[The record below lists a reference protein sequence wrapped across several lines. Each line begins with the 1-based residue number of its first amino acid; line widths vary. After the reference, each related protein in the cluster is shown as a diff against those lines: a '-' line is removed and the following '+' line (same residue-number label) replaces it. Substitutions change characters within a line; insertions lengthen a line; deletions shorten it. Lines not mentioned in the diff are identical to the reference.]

1 MKEIRLHGIGG
12 LGTVKAGEMLVHAA
26 VASGKYGNSIPFFGF
41 ERQGAPVTS
50 YVRLGDEKIR
60 PKNQVY
66 HPNCTLVLDPSLL
79 ISAPVFDG
87 LTENSYFIVNTKAEN
102 GADLVKNPEIKTL
115 ALGSG
120 KTRGVDADVSDA
132 VSDEN
137 LDAAVAFVKD
147 FAQRSH
153 AIVAVT
159 GAIDLV
165 SDGQRCF
172 VIRNGRPE
180 MGKITGTGCQLS
192 GMMTAFV
199 VANPDRRLE
208 AAAAAVCA
216 MGLAGET
223 GWSRMAP
230 GDGNSTYRN
239 RIIDAIYNMDGAA
252 LDKGAKYEVR

>member
-102 GADLVKNPEIKTL
+102 GADLVKNPNVKTV
-115 ALGSG
+115 AW
-120 KTRGVDADVSDA
+120 
-132 VSDEN
+132 
-137 LDAAVAFVKD
+137 LDATSIA
-147 FAQRSH
+147 
-153 AIVAVT
+153 
-159 GAIDLV
+159 LEML
-165 SDGQRCF
+165 
-172 VIRNGRPE
+172 GRPITNTI
-180 MGKITGTGCQLS
+180 MLGRLRPCHRLGGQGRAGKGHL
-192 GMMTAFV
+192 
-199 VANPDRRLE
+199 PLLRRE
-208 AAAAAVCA
+208 
-216 MGLAGET
+216 E
-223 GWSRMAP
+223 R
-230 GDGNSTYRN
+230 GDLPPR
-239 RIIDAIYNMDGAA
+239 
-252 LDKGAKYEVR
+252 L